1 MVLKLILLLIS
12 SYFLIA
18 YELPK
23 VELSKNNKPEIVLF
37 SAKSVL
43 IEEKKSYTIKWKT
56 INADS
61 VMITF
66 LGKVDVSGSVTVTE
80 DEYNRGPITL
90 TASSNT
96 SSVVDNQTINKQKN
110 VDAPVV
116 IFQDNSDEDRGYYNT
131 MPYRRPFIRPL
142 DRRRRY

>member
-1 MVLKLILLLIS
+1 MIFKLILLLLS
-12 SYFLIA
+12 SYSLMA

-23 VELSKNNKPEIVLF
+23 VDLSKSNKPEIVLF
-37 SAKSVL
+37 SAQSVL
-43 IEEKKSYTIKWKT
+43 VEEKLSYVIKWKT

-61 VMITF
+61 VIITF

-80 DEYNRGPITL
+80 DEYNRGAITL
-90 TASSNT
+90 TASSDK
-96 SSVVDNQTINKQKN
+96 SSVVDNQTINKQKD
-110 VDAPVV
+110 VDTPVV
-116 IFQDNSDEDRGYYNT
+116 IFKDAPEEDRAYYNT